1 MRVARMTHGI
11 TAPLAIACLAVALCA
26 CGQSKADKEAADVA
40 AMRALME
47 KEAAAKKAAEE
58 QAEAD
63 NKKQLAALKA
73 QAASDAKTMGWT
85 K

>member
-1 MRVARMTHGI
+1 MLQKSI
-11 TAPLAIACLAVALCA
+11 SLAVAMILSCSLAVSLTA

-47 KEAAAKKAAEE
+47 KEAAEKKAAADK
-58 QAEAD
+58 AEAE
-63 NKKQLAALKA
+63 NKQAMAKLKA
-73 QAASDAKTMGWT
+73 QAASDAKSLGWS